1 MHKIMQIERRI
12 SSLLEYYAEMQL
24 ILCKDK
30 KKNKKRSYSAV
41 IHQRILYVILP
52 QITLITLIFLLLSL
66 ALSETMSQMTGCS
79 FAQDY
84 AD

>member
-1 MHKIMQIERRI
+1 MFCLRI
-12 SSLLEYYAEMQL
+12 FNHFIYTG
-24 ILCKDK
+24 D
-30 KKNKKRSYSAV
+30 YSAV

>member
-66 ALSETMSQMTGCS
+66 ALSEAMSQMTGCS
-79 FAQDY
+79 FAQDN